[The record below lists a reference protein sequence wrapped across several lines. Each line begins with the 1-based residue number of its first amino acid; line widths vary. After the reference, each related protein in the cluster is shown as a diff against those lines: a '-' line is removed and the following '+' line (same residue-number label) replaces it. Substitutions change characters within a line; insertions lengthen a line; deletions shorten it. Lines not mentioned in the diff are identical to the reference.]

1 MTGFVPVSLVVVAM
15 LWGCVLVLP
24 KETRYLHSAQ
34 GRASQEEV
42 AQTLGRPLMT
52 TIGPEGDAVWVYQIR
67 EEEPG
72 NRWTSTGLWCDE
84 YVLTFDDRSILRRWT
99 HKSEFHGG
107 ELMPTYC
114 VPGGMTM
121 PIATKPKAE
130 FQR

>member
-1 MTGFVPVSLVVVAM
+1 MRFVPVSLVMVAM
-15 LWGCVLVLP
+15 LSGCALVLP
-24 KETRYLHSAQ
+24 KETRYLRSAQ
-34 GRASQEEV
+34 DRSSQAEV
-42 AQTLGRPLMT
+42 AQVLGRPLMAT
-52 TIGPEGDAVWVYQIR
+52 TGPEGDVRWVYQVR
-67 EEEPG
+67 EQDPG

-84 YVLTFDDRSILRRWT
+84 YVLAFDDRSILRHWT

-121 PIATKPKAE
+121 PIAAKTKAE

>member
-1 MTGFVPVSLVVVAM
+1 MRFVPVSLVVVAM
-15 LWGCVLVLP
+15 LSSCALVLP
-24 KETRYLHSAQ
+24 KETRYLRSAQ
-34 GRASQEEV
+34 GRSNQAEV
-42 AQTLGRPLMT
+42 AQVLGRPLMT
-52 TIGPEGDAVWVYQIR
+52 TTSPEDDAVWVYQVR
-67 EEEPG
+67 EQEAG

-84 YVLTFDDRSILRRWT
+84 YVLTFDNRSILRRWT

-121 PIATKPKAE
+121 PIATKPKTE